1 MNDPLPV
8 ELTDLAARH
17 IREAESWW
25 RVNRRAAPNA
35 VRQEVE
41 RAVVLIAAQPRIGGH
56 ATNVKLQDVRRIYLP
71 IIKYHI
77 YYHLISSPERV
88 QVVAFW
94 HKSRGKA
101 PPI

>member
-41 RAVVLIAAQPRIGGH
+41 RAVALIAVQPRIGGH
-56 ATNVKLQDVRRIYLP
+56 IVGGQT
-71 IIKYHI
+71 
-77 YYHLISSPERV
+77 
-88 QVVAFW
+88 
-94 HKSRGKA
+94 
-101 PPI
+101 